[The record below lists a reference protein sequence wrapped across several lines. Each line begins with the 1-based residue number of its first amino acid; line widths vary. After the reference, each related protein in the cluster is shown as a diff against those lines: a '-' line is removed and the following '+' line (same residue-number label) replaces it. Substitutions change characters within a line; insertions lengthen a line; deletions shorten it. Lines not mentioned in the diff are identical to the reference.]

1 MRLTR
6 RHPLCWAHIIGLA
19 GCGHNSQT
27 LPWRQRS
34 TAGGGKIVSRLLLAV
49 LAIFAMLGTAG
60 QALAAPQAARATST
74 SLEAPVMNRPDV
86 EAWLDGFMPQA
97 LKHGDVAGAVV
108 VIVKDGQILAQK
120 GYGYA
125 DVAKR
130 RPIDPGTTLFRAGST
145 SKLFTWTAVMQLVE
159 RGKLDLDRDVNSY
172 LDFSI
177 PPFGGKPVTLR
188 NIMTHTAGFEEMLKG
203 LMFSDPRS
211 IKPLGEVL
219 KQRIPRRIF
228 APGTT
233 PAYSNYATGLAAYI
247 VERVSG
253 MSYDAYVERYILQPL
268 QMTQSSLRQPL
279 PKRYLPSLSNGY
291 DTASTPPK
299 PYELLAYAP
308 AGALSA
314 TGVDMAKF
322 IIAHLDRGG
331 VLLWPETARMMHD
344 TKLTILPGVNRMA
357 LGFYEQNINGR
368 LAVAHGGD
376 TQWFHSDLWLFPAEK
391 VGAFISLNS
400 NGIHGAASDI
410 RTAFFEEF
418 ADRYLPE
425 IQHPGRVDA
434 KTAADHAKMMV
445 GTYLSSRRTESNFL
459 RLMQLAFTIKVNLD
473 DQGNLLIPAIPGPN
487 GRPRKWVEIAP
498 FVWRDADGHERL
510 AAQLVN
516 GRVARISHD
525 MLSPIMVFDRVPWYG
540 PISWIGLPFLLALS
554 VLMLTA
560 LSWPAAALARRHYG
574 VPPRLNGAPLKVRR
588 LNRALILAVLA
599 TMLAWVIMLT
609 RMSANL
615 DNLDG
620 RFDGFVAFLQV
631 TGLTVLAG
639 LVVTGVADAYRLWR
653 GQYGWAARFWSG
665 AVVAAGLLMLW
676 AGIVFKVV
684 GVQQLV
690 AWL

>member
-1 MRLTR
+1 MADCAGKFWTSPWERSSALEGR
-6 RHPLCWAHIIGLA
+6 II
-19 GCGHNSQT
+19 
-27 LPWRQRS
+27 R
-34 TAGGGKIVSRLLLAV
+34 RLLLAV
-49 LAIFAMLGTAG
+49 LVTLVMLGLPG
-60 QALAAPQAARATST
+60 QAFGSPQTARTPPP
-74 SLEAPVMNRPDV
+74 SLNVPVINQSDV

-125 DVAKR
+125 DVARR
-130 RPIDPGTTLFRAGST
+130 RPVDPGTTLFRAGST
-145 SKLFTWTAVMQLVE
+145 SKLLTWTAVMQLVE

-177 PPFGGKPVTLR
+177 PPFDGKPVTLR

-203 LMFSDPRS
+203 LMFTDPRS

-253 MSYDAYVERYILQPL
+253 MSYDTYVEQHILQPL

-322 IIAHLDRGG
+322 LIAHLDRGG
-331 VLLWPETARMMHD
+331 VLLRPETARMMHD

-376 TQWFHSDLWLFPAEK
+376 TQWFHSDLWLFPAEN

-425 IQHPGRVDA
+425 IQPPGRVDA
-434 KTAADHAKMMV
+434 KTAAEHAKMMV
-445 GTYLSSRRTESNFL
+445 GTYLSSRRVEGDFL
-459 RLMQLAFTIKVNLD
+459 RLMELARTIKIDLD
-473 DQGNLLIPAIPGPN
+473 DQGGLLIPGIPGPN
-487 GRPRKWVEIAP
+487 GRPHKWVEISS
-498 FVWRDADGHERL
+498 FVWRDADGHEQLAARL
-510 AAQLVN
+510 AN
-516 GRVARISHD
+516 GRVTRISHD
-525 MLSPIMVFDRVPWYG
+525 MLSPVMVFDRVPWYRLT
-540 PISWIGLPFLLALS
+540 SWIGLPFLLALS
-554 VLMLTA
+554 VLVLTA
-560 LSWPAAALARRHYG
+560 LSWPAAALARRHYR
-574 VPPRLNGAPLKVRR
+574 VLPRLNGAPLKIRR
-588 LNRALILAVLA
+588 LNRALILAVLIVI
-599 TMLAWVIMLT
+599 LAWVIMLGQ
-609 RMSANL
+609 MSANL

-620 RFDGFVAFLQV
+620 RFDGFVAFLQIA
-631 TGLTVLAG
+631 GLTVLAG
-639 LVVTGVADAYRLWR
+639 LVATGVADACRLWR
-653 GQYGWAARFWSG
+653 EQYGWAARFWSG

-676 AGIVFKVV
+676 AGIVFNVV
-684 GVQQLV
+684 GFQQL
-690 AWL
+690 AASL